1 MSRDETSGL
10 RAALLRLGRLPGY
23 VRQPDLARR
32 SGEQGHTYKKGWEVR
47 FTARTEDEIA
57 EIRGLVVAAGFTP
70 ARPFFKGHQLI
81 QPVYGMAVVQAY
93 LAARQTVEENAA
105 RAARGRRADGTPEA
119 GPETA
124 RADGSRAGTARAG
137 AASTRS
143 AGTRNADTDS
153 AGTAGTDGA
162 RSDTARTVAA
172 ASAAASAA
180 AAAAASAA
188 AAAAS
193 AQRAR
198 RRAVEGFPAQ
208 VERTTAAD
216 RMDCSDRARKTGP
229 AGSAPQGAGRTAAD
243 RTAADRTAIDRTVAD
258 RTAKDRPTA
267 GRSGTGTR
275 VGAAEAGL
283 SC

>member
-57 EIRGLVVAAGFTP
+57 EIRDLVVAAGFAP

-105 RAARGRRADGTPEA
+105 RAARGRRTDGTPEA
-119 GPETA
+119 GSGAANADADADGARTGSTRAGSARSDGARTDSARTDSARTGDA
-124 RADGSRAGTARAG
+124 RA
-137 AASTRS
+137 
-143 AGTRNADTDS
+143 AGTR
-153 AGTAGTDGA
+153 
-162 RSDTARTVAA
+162 RDTAKAA
-172 ASAAASAA
+172 AAASAA

-188 AAAAS
+188 ASAAAAAS
-193 AQRAR
+193 SAAAGAASAAAAERAR

-216 RMDCSDRARKTGP
+216 RMDCSDRVRKAGP
-229 AGSAPQGAGRTAAD
+229 AGTAPQGTARTATD
-243 RTAADRTAIDRTVAD
+243 RTGPGA
-258 RTAKDRPTA
+258 
-267 GRSGTGTR
+267 R
-275 VGAAEAGL
+275 VSAAEAGL

>member
-57 EIRGLVVAAGFTP
+57 EIRDLVVAAGFAP

-105 RAARGRRADGTPEA
+105 RAARGRRTDGAPEA
-119 GPETA
+119 GSDTA
-124 RADGSRAGTARAG
+124 SADGARAG
-137 AASTRS
+137 S
-143 AGTRNADTDS
+143 AG
-153 AGTAGTDGA
+153 AGGVRTDGA
-162 RSDTARTVAA
+162 RTDSARTDTTRADSNRRDTGKAA
-172 ASAAASAA
+172 AAAGAAAAAAGAA
-180 AAAAASAA
+180 AAAAAE
-188 AAAAS
+188 
-193 AQRAR
+193 RAR

-208 VERTTAAD
+208 VERSTAAD
-216 RMDCSDRARKTGP
+216 RMDCTDRARKTGP
-229 AGSAPQGAGRTAAD
+229 AGSAPQGTARTAAD
-243 RTAADRTAIDRTVAD
+243 RTGTDRTATD
-258 RTAKDRPTA
+258 
-267 GRSGTGTR
+267 RSGPGAR

-283 SC
+283 TC